1 MRIRKNLNGTK
12 GHWDNGTNRIY
23 LHFLTEYYRFVY
35 IFLQVTEDRF
45 LADCGFCRIF
55 VIEKVHRQNRPSVRC
70 FVLLTPF
77 ISSSSE
83 LYFILF
89 HPLLHQLLSNRN
101 ISSIG

>member
-1 MRIRKNLNGTK
+1 MRIRKNLNGTM
-12 GHWDNGTNRIY
+12 GRWDNGTNGID
-23 LHFLTEYYRFVY
+23 LHFLTEYWRFAN

-55 VIEKVHRQNRPSVRC
+55 VIEKVPHQKCPSVRC

-77 ISSSSE
+77 IPSASE

-89 HPLLHQLLSNRN
+89 HTLFRPLPNFNSP
-101 ISSIG
+101 SSKL